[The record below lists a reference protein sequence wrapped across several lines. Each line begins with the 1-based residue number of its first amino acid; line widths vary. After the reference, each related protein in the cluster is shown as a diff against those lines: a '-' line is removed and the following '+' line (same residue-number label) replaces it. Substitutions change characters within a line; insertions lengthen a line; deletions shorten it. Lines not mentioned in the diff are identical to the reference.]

1 MFFITKLP
9 DSIRTLPNNFIY
21 LYRCSRRNQTFW
33 KCPAGRSERRGEQGG
48 PRKCLNIKKWLP
60 LALPPLLFPVS
71 SLPSWFQSSPT
82 FTCKS
87 VCPPCPFLPLPP
99 LFSLCGKHLK
109 KKKSRKN
116 PSQTVWLKHFVSWCC
131 YGEFFGNDDSIIL
144 GKFLHCIRIVW
155 SARVCVCLP
164 TTSALFLSLL
174 PPLFS
179 VPSVCAMLCSSEE
192 SKPIEWIKRGKKK
205 EQTFFFSLF
214 QCDDGMNYRRHNKQ
228 SKKREKGKT
237 QNENTSPVCLIK

>member
-1 MFFITKLP
+1 MKEEESKADQENAWTLRNDFLLP
-9 DSIRTLPNNFIY
+9 F
-21 LYRCSRRNQTFW
+21 
-33 KCPAGRSERRGEQGG
+33 
-48 PRKCLNIKKWLP
+48 
-60 LALPPLLFPVS
+60 PPLLFPVS
-71 SLPSWFQSSPT
+71 SLPSWFQSSPS

-87 VCPPCPFLPLPP
+87 VCPPSPFLPLPP

-155 SARVCVCLP
+155 SARVCVFVCPPRVRSLSLSCLP
-164 TTSALFLSLL
+164 FSLFQVCVQCYVPLRSPNLLSELKERKKKRTNIF
-174 PPLFS
+174 LFS
-179 VPSVCAMLCSSEE
+179 P
-192 SKPIEWIKRGKKK
+192 
-205 EQTFFFSLF
+205 F

-228 SKKREKGKT
+228 SKKEKREKHRMRI
-237 QNENTSPVCLIK
+237 QAQFV